1 MLSDGRV
8 FAAGGNVAS
17 GLEVIA
23 GTDLYGPVNKM
34 FTPAAKMISLRQRH
48 KATLLLDGRVLATGG
63 FDGTGNVSS
72 AEIYTR
78 GP

>member
-17 GLEVIA
+17 GPEVIA
-23 GTDLYGPVNKM
+23 GAELYDPVSGL
-34 FTPAAKMISLRQRH
+34 FTPAANMISLRQQH

-63 FDGTGNVSS
+63 FDGTADVSS
-72 AEIYTR
+72 AEIYT
-78 GP
+78 P